1 VSLDFEKYLHIIT
14 DVIPGVTEQDL
25 KAPIKQSGIDSIDVV
40 AIRVALEKHFNIELS
55 DTEWYLFK
63 SLEEALVYFVK
74 NKTSEDSKTKREVK
88 SISTQ
93 RNVEIRMPQMANSGL
108 SEGWLLKEMGDI
120 HWSLLSHGLEQRSSD
135 FSDGSGNRL
144 YATFVRLKYSL
155 NCLSEFSENDDLILK
170 SEIKRFGNSTYISD
184 LEGSCNSKNISAQL
198 MTIFSVRE
206 TGDNSSISA
215 GELKEHLNHIEE
227 LVHMPELFN
236 EYRLLKKNLIEEVKL
251 GLVTFELDSEVLFS
265 TIYQIN
271 PYTDINGLG
280 LLYFAS
286 YPIISD
292 FCMTYFVIE
301 NINFSEFF
309 EKFHTIDRDII
320 YFANCNAGDNVVFK
334 LKTFRSVDSSIYKI
348 ATELYRQSDGALMA
362 KIFTVKATSVKH

>member
-1 VSLDFEKYLHIIT
+1 MSLDFEKYLHIIT
-14 DVIPGVTEQDL
+14 NVIPGVTEQDL
-25 KAPIKQSGIDSIDVV
+25 KAPFKQSGIDSIDVV

-93 RNVEIRMPQMANSGL
+93 RNVEIRMPQMANSAL

-120 HWSLLSHGLEQRSSD
+120 HWSLLSDGLEQRSSD

-206 TGDNSSISA
+206 TNDNSTISP
-215 GELKEHLNHIEE
+215 GELKEYINHIEE
-227 LVHMPELFN
+227 LPYMPELFN
-236 EYRLLKKNLIEEVKL
+236 DYRLMKKNLIEEVKL
-251 GLVTFELDSEVLFS
+251 GLSTFKIDQNDIFS
-265 TIYQIN
+265 TLYDIN

-292 FCMTYFVIE
+292 YCLLEFVKDNLGFGE
-301 NINFSEFF
+301 FSE
-309 EKFHTIDRDII
+309 KYHTVERDVI
-320 YFANCNAGDNVVFK
+320 YFANCNAGDRIIFK
-334 LKTFRSVDSSIYKI
+334 VKIFETEGSKKYKI
-348 ATELYRQSDGALMA
+348 ATELYRQGDGELMA
-362 KIFTVKATSVKH
+362 KIFTLKARSD